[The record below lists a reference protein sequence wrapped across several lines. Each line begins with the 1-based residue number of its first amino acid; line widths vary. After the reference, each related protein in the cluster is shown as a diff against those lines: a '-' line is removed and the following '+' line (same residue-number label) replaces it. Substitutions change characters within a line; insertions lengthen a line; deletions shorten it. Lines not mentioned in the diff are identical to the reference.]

1 MLCRWHI
8 AKKKNCSCIWLDSA
22 CLGWRATKRA
32 MVKQGGHK
40 QRRRGQAEKLPAR
53 SRSHVESPLA
63 LLLLKM
69 WSTGELSGPAL
80 QEIAKAAADSG
91 CQGQDIQR
99 LAMLGAAGNSPQNIQ
114 RDLMA
119 LHFKD
124 MKVPQVHTVET
135 KISGK
140 DRDGQKTLLQCQ
152 LPLLLPH
159 EWMSLASI
167 ADTWLQNTQDV

>member
-1 MLCRWHI
+1 
-8 AKKKNCSCIWLDSA
+8 
-22 CLGWRATKRA
+22 

-40 QRRRGQAEKLPAR
+40 QRRLGQAEKLPAR

-135 KISGK
+135 RDQNLGK
-140 DRDGQKTLLQCQ
+140 GWGRSN
-152 LPLLLPH
+152 
-159 EWMSLASI
+159 SLTVPAAPASPPRMDELGVHCRHM
-167 ADTWLQNTQDV
+167 AAKYTRRLMAG

>member
-1 MLCRWHI
+1 M
-8 AKKKNCSCIWLDSA
+8 A
-22 CLGWRATKRA
+22 
-32 MVKQGGHK
+32 V
-40 QRRRGQAEKLPAR
+40 
-53 SRSHVESPLA
+53 
-63 LLLLKM
+63 LLLKM

-91 CQGQDIQR
+91 CQGQDVQR

-124 MKVPQVHTVET
+124 LKAPPVHTVET
-135 KISGK
+135 KIWGK
-140 DRDGQKTLLQCQ
+140 DGDGQKTLLQSK

-159 EWMSLASI
+159 EWMSMAST
-167 ADTWLQNTQDV
+167 AETWPQKEKDI